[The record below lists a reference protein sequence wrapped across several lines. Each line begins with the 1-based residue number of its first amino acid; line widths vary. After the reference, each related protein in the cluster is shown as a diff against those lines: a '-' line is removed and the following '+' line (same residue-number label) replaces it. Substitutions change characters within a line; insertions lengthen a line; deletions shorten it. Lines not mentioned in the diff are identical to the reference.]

1 MQCMCSEGHL
11 SHSGTSS
18 AAANASSLATLA
30 ANDCDGGDD
39 IHVHG
44 CGRYDGR
51 DSIVI
56 CEGGDC
62 KVGLIDDLLEQSV
75 MYITV
80 DDGDVRA

>member
-1 MQCMCSEGHL
+1 MQCICSDRHQ
-11 SHSGTSS
+11 SPSGTSS
-18 AAANASSLATLA
+18 SAANASSQATLA
-30 ANDCDGGDD
+30 ANGCDGGDD

-44 CGRYDGR
+44 ERDDGR

-62 KVGLIDDLLEQSV
+62 KDDLFDDLLEQSV
-75 MYITV
+75 LDITA